1 MNELQLINIVK
12 KYKGEKYALN
22 DFSLTLTNGVNGLL
36 GPNGAGKSTLLK
48 IIATITNPTSGEIK
62 LNDTNILKKPNFIR
76 TKLGYLPQDFGIY
89 PHLNAYE
96 FLEYVAAMKGISS
109 KGLKSKI
116 TYLLEY
122 MNLIH
127 DAKKPLFTF
136 SGGMKQRIGLIQ
148 AILNDPEVLILDEP
162 AVGLDPTER
171 LRFRELVS
179 ELAKD
184 RLIILSSHIMAD
196 IEDIADKIIF
206 LKKGKV
212 ICNKEPQELLKSL
225 ENKIYSIIIENH
237 NLKNF
242 KSSHNIVSC
251 RHTLKGTKIRYITD
265 IPIAGSIAQEP
276 NLEDVYINFTN

>member
-1 MNELQLINIVK
+1 M
-12 KYKGEKYALN
+12 
-22 DFSLTLTNGVNGLL
+22 NGLL

-48 IIATITNPTSGEIK
+48 IIATIANPTSGIIK
-62 LNDTNILKKPNFIR
+62 LNDTNVLKNPNFMR
-76 TKLGYLPQDFGIY
+76 SKLGYLPQDFGIY

-109 KGLKSKI
+109 KGLNNKI

-127 DAKKPLFTF
+127 DAKKPLITF

-171 LRFRELVS
+171 LRFKELVS

-196 IEDIADKIIF
+196 IEDMADNIIF
-206 LKKGKV
+206 MKKGKL

-225 ENKIYSIIIENH
+225 ENNIYSVIIENF

-251 RHTLKGTKIRYITD
+251 RHSSKGTKIRYITD
-265 IPIAGSIAQEP
+265 LPIAGSIAQEP